1 MKFVV
6 NLGLKKMA
14 CPRVS
19 HVEHKDNGNIE
30 LTFEDGSK
38 LTVPPR
44 FQADCNNGTWTLV
57 PILTTQPPTGS

>member
-1 MKFVV
+1 
-6 NLGLKKMA
+6 MA